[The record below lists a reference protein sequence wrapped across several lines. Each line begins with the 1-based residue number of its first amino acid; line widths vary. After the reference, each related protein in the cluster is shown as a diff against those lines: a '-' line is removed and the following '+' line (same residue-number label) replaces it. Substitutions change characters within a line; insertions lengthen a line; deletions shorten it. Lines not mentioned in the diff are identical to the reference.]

1 MSAEAL
7 SRGALALALVAGGL
21 AVWALNRPNP
31 APQPCDCK
39 AQIAGARRLPSRR
52 AGTDELAGAAAEV
65 PPPPD
70 LRGEVAALREQVA
83 RLEAR
88 AIQAD
93 SGREP
98 DEARAQAAP
107 PSEGRPAEAP
117 QRFVRFEIPSPAL
130 RVEQA
135 ENGTLAVFNT
145 DPALTGQILRVQAW
159 SADGTSTPLTLTV
172 PAP

>member
-21 AVWALNRPNP
+21 AVWALTRPDP
-31 APQPCDCK
+31 PPQPCDCK
-39 AQIAGARRLPSRR
+39 AQFV
-52 AGTDELAGAAAEV
+52 AASAQLR
-65 PPPPD
+65 PPPD
-70 LRGEVAALREQVA
+70 LQAEVAALRQQVA

-93 SGREP
+93 SGRER
-98 DEARAQAAP
+98 DEAPARAHAAP
-107 PSEGRPAEAP
+107 PTEGRPAEAP
-117 QRFVRFEIPSPAL
+117 QRFVRFETPSPAL